1 MTPRMCDGQPRHECK
16 SGCGVDCHFNSAELA
31 RRANEHIRRLE
42 RLEAGRAHLLAIS
55 DAPGNCVDKFLD
67 WFTALPLWLQV
78 CYLFGA
84 VLALG
89 LSAVLLVG
97 PK

>member
-1 MTPRMCDGQPRHECK
+1 MFEPPEQPAMPP
-16 SGCGVDCHFNSAELA
+16 SLA
-31 RRANEHIRRLE
+31 RAANEHIRRLE
-42 RLEAGRAHLLAIS
+42 RLEAGRAHLLALS
-55 DAPGNCVDKFLD
+55 DAPGNGVDKFLD
-67 WFTALPLWLQV
+67 WFTALPLWQQV